1 MARAST
7 TGASDAPGN
16 VRRLPGP
23 RSRGALRRPRSH
35 PEKNYG
41 HSLRPCIA
49 WCSRPRK
56 RATLPGTSLGRLA
69 REVGDAPA
77 ERNEERCVADERD
90 RLASPE
96 EAEIAA
102 PEGDE
107 SPEPRVAHR
116 LRLSSRRVQSSRL
129 RRRLHAR
136 TAGPR
141 PRAGGLPAARSA
153 LRADA

>member
-56 RATLPGTSLGRLA
+56 RATSPGTSLPHDVIDNDADGRGPHVGHTG
-69 REVGDAPA
+69 EV
-77 ERNEERCVADERD
+77 VADALLDLRRD
-90 RLASPE
+90 RGNVRAVVDHDVHLDLVP
-96 EAEIAA
+96 
-102 PEGDE
+102 D
-107 SPEPRVAHR
+107 
-116 LRLSSRRVQSSRL
+116 
-129 RRRLHAR
+129 HA
-136 TAGPR
+136 
-141 PRAGGLPAARSA
+141 
-153 LRADA
+153 